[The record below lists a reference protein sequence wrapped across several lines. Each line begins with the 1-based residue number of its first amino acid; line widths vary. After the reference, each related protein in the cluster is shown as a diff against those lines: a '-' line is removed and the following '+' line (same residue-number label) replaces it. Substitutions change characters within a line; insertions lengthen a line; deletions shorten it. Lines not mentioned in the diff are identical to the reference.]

1 MIGIVAEALIIEAAV
16 RLGATEGNWAT
27 LVDVRQAT
35 GLSRDD
41 FDRAAHR
48 LAIKG
53 TATFAPEENQKTIT
67 VDDVEASIFIG
78 EPKHLITIH

>member
-1 MIGIVAEALIIEAAV
+1 MIEIVAEALIIEAAT
-16 RLGATEGNWAT
+16 RLGATGGHWAS

-35 GLSRDD
+35 DLSRKD

-53 TATFAPEENQKTIT
+53 TATFSPEENQKTIT
-67 VDDVEASIFIG
+67 TDDVEAAIFIG